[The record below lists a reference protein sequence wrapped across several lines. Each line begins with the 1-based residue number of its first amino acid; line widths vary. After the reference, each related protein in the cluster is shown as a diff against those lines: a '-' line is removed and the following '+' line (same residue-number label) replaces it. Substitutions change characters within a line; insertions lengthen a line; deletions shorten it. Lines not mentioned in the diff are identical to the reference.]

1 MKTLIVTSMGA
12 LMLASSGISGGDVV
26 HADSANAT
34 NLQKG
39 TDFATM
45 HYQVSAS
52 EDISKF
58 AEFESIQAH
67 IDTGKWTVNV
77 MEDNPY
83 KRVILFSDEKGL
95 PQYKSIYVK
104 ETTRHKLIDFHKGL
118 LVNKVL
124 EGSTTNAGHNEDNE
138 VNKPTDTDTDEDK
151 DNTANEEQDKENN
164 ANEDKDVDDFV
175 EFDMVEDQ
183 TDIDDDQWQVVE
195 DNDHKRVMV
204 GSNEEGQNQFKS
216 IFIKDTNR
224 LKVID
229 FRGGL
234 VFNGILEDIED
245 SDSQEDQTVEE
256 ESVEIDDFVEF
267 DIVEEQT
274 GVDEDHMRIVENNP
288 HKRVMLITNENG
300 QQQFKSIFVKD
311 TNRLKIIDFKNG
323 LLFNEVID
331 G

>member
-12 LMLASSGISGGDVV
+12 LMLASTGISGGDVV

-45 HYQVSAS
+45 HYQLSAS

-67 IDTGKWTVNV
+67 IDTEKWTANV

-83 KRVILFSDEKGL
+83 KRVILFSDEKGI

-124 EGSTTNAGHNEDNE
+124 DESAANEEQNSDNDSNE
-138 VNKPTDTDTDEDK
+138 HTDTDEDK
-151 DNTANEEQDKENN
+151 DDTANEDQDKENN
-164 ANEDKDVDDFV
+164 ATEDQDVDDFV
-175 EFDMVEDQ
+175 EFDMVEEQ

-195 DNDHKRVMV
+195 DNDHKRVMI

-216 IFIKDTNR
+216 IFIKETNR

-229 FRGGL
+229 FNGGL
-234 VFNGILEDIED
+234 VYNGILEDAED

-274 GVDEDHMRIVENNP
+274 GVDEDNMKVVENNP
-288 HKRVMLITNENG
+288 YKRVLLITNENG
-300 QQQFKSIFVKD
+300 QQQFKSIFVKE
-311 TNRLKIIDFKNG
+311 TNRLKIIDFQNG

>member
-12 LMLASSGISGGDVV
+12 LMLASTGISGGDVV

-45 HYQVSAS
+45 HYQLSAS

-67 IDTGKWTVNV
+67 IDTEKWTANV

-83 KRVILFSDEKGL
+83 KRVILFSDEKGI
-95 PQYKSIYVK
+95 PQYQSIYVK

-124 EGSTTNAGHNEDNE
+124 DESAANGEQNKDNDSNEH
-138 VNKPTDTDTDEDK
+138 TDTDEDK
-151 DNTANEEQDKENN
+151 DDTANEDQDKENN
-164 ANEDKDVDDFV
+164 ATEDQDVDDFV
-175 EFDMVEDQ
+175 EFDMVEEQ

-195 DNDHKRVMV
+195 DNDHKRVMI
-204 GSNEEGQNQFKS
+204 GSNEKGQNQFKS
-216 IFIKDTNR
+216 IFIKETNR

-229 FRGGL
+229 FNGGL
-234 VFNGILEDIED
+234 VYNGILEDAED

-274 GVDEDHMRIVENNP
+274 GVDEDNMKVVENNP
-288 HKRVMLITNENG
+288 YKRVLLITNENG
-300 QQQFKSIFVKD
+300 QQQFKSIFVKE
-311 TNRLKIIDFKNG
+311 TNRLKIIDFQNG

>member
-12 LMLASSGISGGDVV
+12 LMLASTGISGGDVV

-39 TDFATM
+39 TVFATM
-45 HYQVSAS
+45 HYQLSAS

-67 IDTGKWTVNV
+67 IDTEKWTANV

-83 KRVILFSDEKGL
+83 KRVILFSDEKGI

-124 EGSTTNAGHNEDNE
+124 DESAANGEQNKDNDSNEH
-138 VNKPTDTDTDEDK
+138 TDTDEDK
-151 DNTANEEQDKENN
+151 DDTANEDQDKENN
-164 ANEDKDVDDFV
+164 ATEDQDVDDFV
-175 EFDMVEDQ
+175 EFDMVEEQ

-195 DNDHKRVMV
+195 DNDHKRVMI
-204 GSNEEGQNQFKS
+204 GSNEKGQNQFKS
-216 IFIKDTNR
+216 IFIKETNR

-229 FRGGL
+229 FNGGL
-234 VFNGILEDIED
+234 VYNGILEDAED

-274 GVDEDHMRIVENNP
+274 GVDEDNMKVVENNP
-288 HKRVMLITNENG
+288 YKRVLLITNENG
-300 QQQFKSIFVKD
+300 QQQFKSIFVKE
-311 TNRLKIIDFKNG
+311 TNRLKIIDFQNG

>member
-12 LMLASSGISGGDVV
+12 LMLASTGISGGDVV

-45 HYQVSAS
+45 HYQLSAS

-67 IDTGKWTVNV
+67 IDTEKWTANV

-83 KRVILFSDEKGL
+83 KRVILFSDEKGI

-124 EGSTTNAGHNEDNE
+124 DESAANGEQNKDNDSNEH
-138 VNKPTDTDTDEDK
+138 TDTDEDK
-151 DNTANEEQDKENN
+151 DDTANEDQDKENN
-164 ANEDKDVDDFV
+164 ATEDQDVDDFV
-175 EFDMVEDQ
+175 EFDMVEEQ

-195 DNDHKRVMV
+195 DNDHKRVMI

-216 IFIKDTNR
+216 IFIKETNR

-229 FRGGL
+229 FNGGL
-234 VFNGILEDIED
+234 VYNGILEDAED

-274 GVDEDHMRIVENNP
+274 GVDEDNMKVVENNP
-288 HKRVMLITNENG
+288 YKRVLLITNENG
-300 QQQFKSIFVKD
+300 QQQFKSIFVKE
-311 TNRLKIIDFKNG
+311 TNRLKIIDFQNG

>member
-12 LMLASSGISGGDVV
+12 LMLASTGISGGDVV

-45 HYQVSAS
+45 HYQLSAS

-67 IDTGKWTVNV
+67 IDTEKWTANV

-83 KRVILFSDEKGL
+83 KRVILFSDEKGI

-124 EGSTTNAGHNEDNE
+124 DESAANGEQNKDNDSNEH
-138 VNKPTDTDTDEDK
+138 TDTDEDK
-151 DNTANEEQDKENN
+151 DDTANEDQDKENN
-164 ANEDKDVDDFV
+164 ATEDQDVDDFV
-175 EFDMVEDQ
+175 EFDMVEEQ

-195 DNDHKRVMV
+195 DNDHKRVMI

-216 IFIKDTNR
+216 IFIKETNR

-229 FRGGL
+229 LRGGL
-234 VFNGILEDIED
+234 VYNGILEDAED

-274 GVDEDHMRIVENNP
+274 GVDEDNMKVVENNP
-288 HKRVMLITNENG
+288 YKRVLLITNENG
-300 QQQFKSIFVKD
+300 QQQFKSIFVKE
-311 TNRLKIIDFKNG
+311 TNRLKIIDFQNG

>member
-12 LMLASSGISGGDVV
+12 LMLASTGISGGDVV
-26 HADSANAT
+26 HADSSNAT

-45 HYQVSAS
+45 HYQLSAS

-67 IDTGKWTVNV
+67 IDTEKWTANV

-83 KRVILFSDEKGL
+83 KRVILFSDEKGI
-95 PQYKSIYVK
+95 PQYKSICVK

-124 EGSTTNAGHNEDNE
+124 DESAANGEQNKDNDSNEH
-138 VNKPTDTDTDEDK
+138 TDTDEDK
-151 DNTANEEQDKENN
+151 DDTANEDQDKENN
-164 ANEDKDVDDFV
+164 ATEDQDVDDFV
-175 EFDMVEDQ
+175 EFDMVEEQ

-195 DNDHKRVMV
+195 DNDHKRVMI

-216 IFIKDTNR
+216 IFIKETNR

-229 FRGGL
+229 LRGGL
-234 VFNGILEDIED
+234 VYNGILEDAED
-245 SDSQEDQTVEE
+245 SDSQEGQTVEE
-256 ESVEIDDFVEF
+256 ETVEIDDFVEF

-274 GVDEDHMRIVENNP
+274 GVDEDNMKVVENNP
-288 HKRVMLITNENG
+288 YKRVLLITNENG
-300 QQQFKSIFVKD
+300 QQQFKSIFVKE
-311 TNRLKIIDFKNG
+311 TNRLKIIDFQNG

>member
-12 LMLASSGISGGDVV
+12 LMLASTGISGGDVV

-45 HYQVSAS
+45 HYQLSAS

-67 IDTGKWTVNV
+67 IDTEKWTANV

-83 KRVILFSDEKGL
+83 KRVILFSDEKGI

-124 EGSTTNAGHNEDNE
+124 DESAANGEQNKDNDSNEH
-138 VNKPTDTDTDEDK
+138 TDTDEDK
-151 DNTANEEQDKENN
+151 DDTANEDQDKENN
-164 ANEDKDVDDFV
+164 ATEDQDVDDFV
-175 EFDMVEDQ
+175 EFDMVEEQ

-195 DNDHKRVMV
+195 DNDHKRVMI
-204 GSNEEGQNQFKS
+204 GSNEKGQNQFKS
-216 IFIKDTNR
+216 IFIKETNR
-224 LKVID
+224 LKLID
-229 FRGGL
+229 FNGGL
-234 VFNGILEDIED
+234 VYNGILEDAED

-274 GVDEDHMRIVENNP
+274 GVDEDNMKVVENNP
-288 HKRVMLITNENG
+288 YKRVLLITNENG
-300 QQQFKSIFVKD
+300 QQQFKSIFVKE
-311 TNRLKIIDFKNG
+311 TNRLKIIDFQNG

>member
-12 LMLASSGISGGDVV
+12 LMLASTGISGGDVV

-34 NLQKG
+34 NLQKR

-45 HYQVSAS
+45 HYQLSAS

-67 IDTGKWTVNV
+67 IDTEKWTANV

-83 KRVILFSDEKGL
+83 KRVILFSDEKGI

-104 ETTRHKLIDFHKGL
+104 ETTGHKLIDFHKGL

-124 EGSTTNAGHNEDNE
+124 DESAANEEQNSDNDSNE
-138 VNKPTDTDTDEDK
+138 HTDTDEDK
-151 DNTANEEQDKENN
+151 DDTANEDQDKENN
-164 ANEDKDVDDFV
+164 ATEDQDVDDFV
-175 EFDMVEDQ
+175 EFDMVEEQ

-195 DNDHKRVMV
+195 DNDHKRVMI

-216 IFIKDTNR
+216 IFIKETNR

-229 FRGGL
+229 FNGGL
-234 VFNGILEDIED
+234 VYNGILEDAED
-245 SDSQEDQTVEE
+245 SDPQEDQTVEE

-274 GVDEDHMRIVENNP
+274 GVDEDNMKVVENNP
-288 HKRVMLITNENG
+288 YKRVLLITNENG
-300 QQQFKSIFVKD
+300 QQQFKSIFVKE
-311 TNRLKIIDFKNG
+311 TNRLKIIDFQNG

>member
-12 LMLASSGISGGDVV
+12 LMLASTGISGGDVV

-45 HYQVSAS
+45 HYQLSAS

-67 IDTGKWTVNV
+67 IDTEKWTANV

-83 KRVILFSDEKGL
+83 KRVILFSDEKGI

-124 EGSTTNAGHNEDNE
+124 DESAANGEQNKDNDSNEH
-138 VNKPTDTDTDEDK
+138 TDTDEDK
-151 DNTANEEQDKENN
+151 DDTANEDQDKENN
-164 ANEDKDVDDFV
+164 ATEDQDVDDFV
-175 EFDMVEDQ
+175 EFDMVEEQ

-195 DNDHKRVMV
+195 DNDHKRVMI
-204 GSNEEGQNQFKS
+204 GSNEKGQNQFKS
-216 IFIKDTNR
+216 IFIKETNR

-229 FRGGL
+229 FNGGL
-234 VFNGILEDIED
+234 VYNGILEDAED

-274 GVDEDHMRIVENNP
+274 GVDEDNMKVVENNP
-288 HKRVMLITNENG
+288 YKRVLLITNENG
-300 QQQFKSIFVKD
+300 QQQFKSIFVKE
-311 TNRLKIIDFKNG
+311 TNRLKIIDFQNG